1 VRSRYASDN
10 RGKTIMRHD
19 HATPRD
25 PTAARHAAGAAAG
38 RFDPYLAIHKA
49 LRALHARMLL
59 RLGQMDPD
67 DDQETQAVTAELRQL
82 LAIGDGHLRTE
93 NAFFHPAME
102 SRAPGSTQRTAGDH
116 LSHGAAFERLLA
128 ACDEVERARGAVRA
142 AAALS
147 LYRRFALFMAEDL
160 VHMHAEETENNAVL
174 WATHTDG
181 EIQAIVERIVAS
193 VPPEKH
199 AFLVRWML
207 TANAPCERLKLL
219 DGVRRGTPAEQL
231 PQVLERLLA
240 HLPGAERGKLAA
252 ALA

>member
-1 VRSRYASDN
+1 
-10 RGKTIMRHD
+10 MPHD
-19 HATPRD
+19 HAAQRES
-25 PTAARHAAGAAAG
+25 TAAHAAGAGAG
-38 RFDPYLAIHKA
+38 RLDPYLAIHKA

-67 DDQETQAVTAELRQL
+67 DDQETQAVIAELRQL
-82 LAIGDGHLRTE
+82 VAVGEGHLRAE

-102 SRAPGSTQRTAGDH
+102 SRAPGSTHRTTGDH

-128 ACDEVERARGAVRA
+128 GCDEVQRARGAARA

-160 VHMHAEETENNAVL
+160 IHMHAEETENNAVL

-181 EIQAIVERIVAS
+181 EIHGIVERIVAS

-207 TANAPCERLKLL
+207 TANAPRERLTLL
-219 DGVRRGTPAEQL
+219 DGVRKGTPAEQL

-240 HLPGAERGKLAA
+240 HLPGGERGKLVA
-252 ALA
+252 ALG